1 VKVSEMPATLFI
13 TLNVL
18 DAFVTKAAL
27 AVGAM
32 ELNPMMTTIGSSM
45 IVKGALALALV
56 FLLFYFGKERTLWP
70 LNLMLFGVV
79 LWNLAVCGVMS

>member
-1 VKVSEMPATLFI
+1 MPATLFI

-18 DAFVTKAAL
+18 DAYLTKSAL

-32 ELNPMMTTIGSSM
+32 ELNPMMTAIGSSM

-56 FLLFYFGKERTLWP
+56 FLLYFFGKERTLWP

-79 LWNLAVCGVMS
+79 LWNLAICGVMSQ

>member
-1 VKVSEMPATLFI
+1 MPATLFI

-18 DAFVTKAAL
+18 DAFLTKSAL

-32 ELNPMMTTIGSSM
+32 ELNPMMTAIGSSM

-56 FLLFYFGKERTLWP
+56 FLLYFFGKERTLWP

-79 LWNLAVCGVMS
+79 LWNLAICGVMSQ

>member
-1 VKVSEMPATLFI
+1 MPATLFI

-32 ELNPMMTTIGSSM
+32 ELNPVMTTVGSSM
-45 IVKGALALALV
+45 IAKGAMAVALV
-56 FLLFYFGKERTLWP
+56 FLLYFFRKEGTLWP
-70 LNLMLFGVV
+70 LNLLLFGVV
-79 LWNLAVCGVMS
+79 LWNLAVYGVVAQ

>member
-1 VKVSEMPATLFI
+1 MPATLFI

-18 DAFVTKAAL
+18 DAYLTKSAL

-32 ELNPMMTTIGSSM
+32 ELNPMMTAIGSSM
-45 IVKGALALALV
+45 MVKGALALALV
-56 FLLFYFGKERTLWP
+56 FLLYCFGKERTLWP

-79 LWNLAVCGVMS
+79 LWNLAVCGVMPQ

>member
-1 VKVSEMPATLFI
+1 MPATLFI

-32 ELNPMMTTIGSSM
+32 ELNPVMTTIGSS
-45 IVKGALALALV
+45 IIAKGALAMALV

-70 LNLMLFGVV
+70 LNLLLFGVV
-79 LWNLAVCGVMS
+79 LWNLAVYLVIT

>member
-1 VKVSEMPATLFI
+1 MPATLFV

-18 DAFVTKAAL
+18 DAYLTKSAL

-32 ELNPMMTTIGSSM
+32 ELNPVMTTIGSSM
-45 IVKGALALALV
+45 IIKGALAIVLV

-79 LWNLAVCGVMS
+79 LWNLAVCGVMPQ

>member
-1 VKVSEMPATLFI
+1 MPATLFI